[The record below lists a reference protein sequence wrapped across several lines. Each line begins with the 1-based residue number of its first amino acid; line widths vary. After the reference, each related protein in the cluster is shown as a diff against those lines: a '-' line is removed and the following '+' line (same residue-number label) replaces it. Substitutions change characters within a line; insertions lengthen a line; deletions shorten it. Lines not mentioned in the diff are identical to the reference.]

1 MRFTASSMSSTLM
14 QRTRAL
20 ASTCSI
26 TEESFSLLLTLIFMS
41 ASYLLKTIKLAGEQI
56 IRDSKNI
63 IQLHLPKIAN
73 AFAITRAYKINE

>member
-1 MRFTASSMSSTLM
+1 
-14 QRTRAL
+14 
-20 ASTCSI
+20 
-26 TEESFSLLLTLIFMS
+26 MS
-41 ASYLLKTIKLAGEQI
+41 ASHFLKAIKLADEQI